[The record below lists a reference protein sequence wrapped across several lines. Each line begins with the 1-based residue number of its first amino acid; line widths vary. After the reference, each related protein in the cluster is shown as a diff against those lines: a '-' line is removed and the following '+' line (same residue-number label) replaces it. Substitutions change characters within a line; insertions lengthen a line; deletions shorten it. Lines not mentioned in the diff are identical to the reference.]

1 MSGILVQSLVGEPG
15 SYVTCGKF
23 KKKKKRNKKC
33 TILTVFPEFLLEK
46 ELSLGEMSLLK
57 EGSEI
62 FRA

>member
-1 MSGILVQSLVGEPG
+1 M
-15 SYVTCGKF
+15 TCGKV
-23 KKKKKRNKKC
+23 KKKKRNKKC